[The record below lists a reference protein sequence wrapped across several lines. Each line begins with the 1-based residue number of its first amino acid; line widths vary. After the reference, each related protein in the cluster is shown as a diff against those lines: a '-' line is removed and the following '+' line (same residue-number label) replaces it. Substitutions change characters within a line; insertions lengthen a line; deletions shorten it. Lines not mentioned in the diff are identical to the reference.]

1 VPPAPK
7 ENLLIQMGGDKLGA
21 EFMEVFIGRPSNDQ
35 AAAPLA
41 DEKRRVSVDCRATN
55 KLGIERQSG
64 WEIATGA
71 VTQGGVPGMGT
82 GLEVKVLRG
91 ASW

>member
-1 VPPAPK
+1 VGLKKA
-7 ENLLIQMGGDKLGA
+7 GC
-21 EFMEVFIGRPSNDQ
+21 DQ
-35 AAAPLA
+35 
-41 DEKRRVSVDCRATN
+41 KQVIRCRATN

-71 VTQGGVPGMGT
+71 VTQGGRSPTGGVPGMGT

>member
-1 VPPAPK
+1 LPH
-7 ENLLIQMGGDKLGA
+7 
-21 EFMEVFIGRPSNDQ
+21 
-35 AAAPLA
+35 
-41 DEKRRVSVDCRATN
+41 CRATN